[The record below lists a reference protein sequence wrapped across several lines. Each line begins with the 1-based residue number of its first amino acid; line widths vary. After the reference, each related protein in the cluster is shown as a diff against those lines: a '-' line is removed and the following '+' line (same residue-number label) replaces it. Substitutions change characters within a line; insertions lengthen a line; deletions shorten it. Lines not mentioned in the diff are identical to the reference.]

1 MISCNRYKKAI
12 VYRGDWFWWVEGS
25 VDDVPLL
32 LGFRQTNQNMPPAQ
46 LDWLQTLFAVVL
58 SDMQVF
64 YTLFGRNIGMGVRL
78 YWTMCCATKLHRRQ
92 SHRLLTHFFA
102 TPWLVLCRRQTTS
115 RREQREQMVGS
126 RASCYFTKKIR
137 PSSLT

>member
-1 MISCNRYKKAI
+1 M
-12 VYRGDWFWWVEGS
+12 EGS

-32 LGFRQTNQNMPPAQ
+32 WCFRQTNQNMPPAQ
-46 LDWLQTLFAVVL
+46 LDWLQTLFGVVL

-64 YTLFGRNIGMGVRL
+64 DTLLGRNIGMGVRL

-102 TPWLVLCRRQTTS
+102 TPWLVLCRRQRRADESS
-115 RREQREQMVGS
+115 RS
-126 RASCYFTKKIR
+126 RWSARALRVI
-137 PSSLT
+137 SLTDDVCAHRLNSAAVEIKLT